1 MLDTRHKNLV
11 IDASL
16 SDIGNEAREVVYH
29 GERMTPTDRLERA
42 KKIVQDYKEN
52 RMFVYEIAKRHGV
65 ASGTARLYIQRD
77 LKGLPLL
84 GWTTLI
90 DSDMRQSIIDDYFGL
105 AKPQM
110 IELAAE
116 YDVNKQQVSRII
128 KAEKLRRAAEGT
140 ATKMPIVPDHAGNQ
154 NGAADNV
161 VPEGE
166 TECTRYYISTEDVN
180 TTRKLGEPT

>member
-1 MLDTRHKNLV
+1 M
-11 IDASL
+11 
-16 SDIGNEAREVVYH
+16 YY

-42 KKIVQDYKEN
+42 KRIVQDYKEN
-52 RMFVYEIAKRHGV
+52 RLFVHEIAKRHGV

-90 DSDMRQSIIDDYFGL
+90 DSDMRQSIIDDYFGP

-128 KAEKLRRAAEGT
+128 KAEKSRRAAEAT
-140 ATKMPIVPDHAGNQ
+140 ATKMAYLPDHAGNQ
-154 NGAADNV
+154 NGAAGGTL
-161 VPEGE
+161 PEGE
-166 TECTRYYISTEDVN
+166 
-180 TTRKLGEPT
+180 PT